1 MRKLTAISLTLV
13 LLLTGCTVAPVTPD
27 TIPDAPIIS
36 DPNPVAPEPT
46 PEKAAR
52 TYESVSVQLYE
63 KDSYVYIFQVN
74 AEMTEVDG
82 CRYYIE
88 PTVSEV
94 QREEFIS
101 AQTALNKKLS
111 APEGLSFYVLR
122 NYTFR
127 SESENNLAFYEIGG
141 TATWRQALVTVQLLE
156 GDAVN
161 YGWAYARADALAR
174 ELGWETDSFEAPED
188 MDAMFIKDPGR
199 LNLIFPCFTAPYS
212 TEEEVAAAKY
222 AALLLYKN
230 ASDETLGSFLRSIES
245 YAETLGLSFSPTG
258 LQFYYGGLSL
268 PMVVVTKYTE
278 NRIGRDYTGVD
289 DSQLYVIR
297 NIGFML
303 QVLNVND
310 SDIQRAREKMHYS
323 EDSLVVI
330 RYDNML
336 GGFTYHGSKINIV
349 VGCFTAIAHEYVHY
363 IHYKLLPSDV
373 MHYTWLDEAL
383 AEYLSCEAEYQGY
396 LSIVYTMDETE
407 RAEYHID
414 SLDEHMARTDLKSV
428 IQEVAESGISPIDQL
443 TAYGKYYAAKAYMGF
458 YLASEYGEDTFIKVA
473 LDPSNIESYIGISR
487 DELFDNWLEFI
498 LAPAA

>member
-1 MRKLTAISLTLV
+1 MRKLTAIALTLV
-13 LLLTGCTVAPVTPD
+13 LLLTGCTVAPVTPG

-36 DPNPVAPEPT
+36 DPDPVAPEPT

-63 KDSYVYIFQVN
+63 KDSYVYIFPVN
-74 AEMTEVDG
+74 AETTEVDG
-82 CRYYIE
+82 CRYYFE
-88 PTVSEV
+88 PTVSVED
-94 QREEFIS
+94 REEFIE

-122 NYTFR
+122 DYTFR

-141 TATWRQALVTVQLLE
+141 TATWRQALVTVQLLD

-174 ELGWETDSFEAPED
+174 ELGWKTDSFEAPENID
-188 MDAMFIKDPGR
+188 TMFIKDPGR

-212 TEEEVAAAKY
+212 TEEEIADAKN
-222 AALLLYKN
+222 AALSLYNN
-230 ASDETLGSFLRSIES
+230 ASDETLGSFLRSIEL

-303 QVLNVND
+303 QVLDVND
-310 SDIQRAREKMHYS
+310 SDIQKAREKMHYS

-330 RYDNML
+330 RYDNMP
-336 GGFTYHGSKINIV
+336 GGITYAGSKINIV
-349 VGCFTAIAHEYVHY
+349 VGCFTVIAHEYVHY

-383 AEYLSCEAEYQGY
+383 AEYLSYESNYLDY
-396 LSIVYTMDETE
+396 LSLIYTLEETE
-407 RAEYHID
+407 IEKPISSYDEY
-414 SLDEHMARTDLKSV
+414 MARSDLKPL
-428 IQEVAESGISPIDQL
+428 IQEYAESGISPIDQL
-443 TAYGKYYAAKAYMGF
+443 TTNGRYYAAKAYMGY
-458 YLASEYGEDTFIKVA
+458 YLASVYGEETFIKVA
-473 LDPSNIESYIGISR
+473 LDPNNIESYIGISR
-487 DELFDNWLEFI
+487 DELFDNWTEFV
-498 LAPAA
+498 LT